1 MRWVPRPA
9 AAGCECPPAPGSPG
23 VWGARPRGEGAA
35 GWGAL
40 EERYSIVPEQ
50 VQWNHHRALK
60 HACLSPVAGRRRH
73 ARAAARARWW
83 RVLRAGV
90 HLGKGIPW
98 SRRVEVSPHH
108 VPRLHSSSYGAHVQW
123 DHEGAL
129 RLLASPVGGGARARA
144 RALQGSCAL
153 GCTWGKVFHGP
164 LV

>member
-1 MRWVPRPA
+1 MGPASRLPRPQGA
-9 AAGCECPPAPGSPG
+9 SALPLPAVLVCGAPGLAVRVLRAG
-23 VWGARPRGEGAA
+23 VHLKKGIPWSLSKFNGT
-35 GWGAL
+35 
-40 EERYSIVPEQ
+40 ITVPS
-50 VQWNHHRALK
+50 NMLA
-60 HACLSPVAGRRRH
+60 SRRSRVGGGT
-73 ARAAARARWW
+73 RARARWW

-144 RALQGSCAL
+144 RALQGCCAL

>member
-40 EERYSIVPEQ
+40 EERYSMVPEQ

-73 ARAAARARWW
+73 ARA
-83 RVLRAGV
+83 RAG
-90 HLGKGIPW
+90 
-98 SRRVEVSPHH
+98 
-108 VPRLHSSSYGAHVQW
+108 
-123 DHEGAL
+123 
-129 RLLASPVGGGARARA
+129 GGCCG
-144 RALQGSCAL
+144 L
-153 GCTWGKVFHGP
+153 GCTWGKVFHGSLGWRSLP
-164 LV
+164 TMCPDSTSPHMVLMFNGTITVPSDCLPRRSAAARARARSPRVLRAGVHLGCTLGERYSMGP

>member
-60 HACLSPVAGRRRH
+60 RMKMVG
-73 ARAAARARWW
+73 
-83 RVLRAGV
+83 
-90 HLGKGIPW
+90 
-98 SRRVEVSPHH
+98 RVEVPQEAF
-108 VPRLHSSSYGAHVQW
+108 VA
-123 DHEGAL
+123 AL
-129 RLLASPVGGGARARA
+129 ATDADIEKIKAARKA
-144 RALQGSCAL
+144 GN
-153 GCTWGKVFHGP
+153 
-164 LV
+164 